1 MVATSQL
8 PVIFLAC
15 VNSYQSGKRLRFLV
29 DERKEVARIIDHPPG
44 PPLYLPVQK
53 GNISNEYF
61 FDMLNKNQYQDRV
74 EILHLVGLAD
84 EDHLRLE
91 SDNFEV
97 PIHLDELSKTVG
109 MFPNL
114 KVVFLS
120 GCATPGLLEM
130 LIKRDI
136 PAVIVTESTE
146 KDVQTAEI
154 ATTFYKALAFG
165 HSVQR
170 AFDQVKA
177 KFVRMK
183 IHKVEYDVETN
194 VFTWR
199 GKRTYEKRGLMDW
212 GLYYMEDNL
221 QRLCQRPRQISLM
234 PLPMG
239 KEYVETKRIA
249 RRVKALS
256 FTAAVITLALLAFG
270 AKLYFES
277 LEQLQFLSNF

>member
-29 DERKEVARIIDHPPG
+29 DERKEVARLLDAVAG
-44 PPLYLPVQK
+44 PPLYQPVQK
-53 GNISNEYF
+53 GNVSNEYF
-61 FDMLNKNQYQDRV
+61 YDLLSENQYKDRV
-74 EILHLVGLAD
+74 EIMHLTGLAD

-97 PIHLDELSKTVG
+97 PIHLEELSKTIG

-130 LIKRDI
+130 LLKRDI
-136 PAVIVTESTE
+136 PAVIVTETTE
-146 KDVQTAEI
+146 KDPQTTEV
-154 ATTFYKALAFG
+154 ATAFYKALAYG

-177 KFVRMK
+177 KFHRMK
-183 IHKVEYDVETN
+183 IHRVDYDVEQDT
-194 VFTWR
+194 FTWR
-199 GKRTYEKRGLMDW
+199 GKRTFEKRGMMDW
-212 GLYYMEDNL
+212 GLYYMDDNL
-221 QRLCQRPRQISLM
+221 SRLSQRPRQISLM
-234 PLPMG
+234 HLPLD
-239 KEYVETKRIA
+239 KEYVETKRIT
-249 RRVKALS
+249 RKVKALS

-270 AKLYFES
+270 VKLYLDS